1 MGGFPQISQGLG
13 AFDFSTRIKD
23 RRGEPRRSSHK
34 APQCG
39 AFRLL
44 RYRRSE
50 RPFFILERWYFKKRP
65 MYQGIPPFWST
76 VVGKEQ
82 DMKEDNR
89 EKITLWLQPDILRR
103 VDSWLEEDNCK
114 TRREFVEK
122 ALRFYMGYLA
132 TEDTSEYLSRALV
145 DTLQGI
151 VADNSNR
158 LRTMIFKWC
167 VELNMMGHT
176 IAAHFRADPINRREL
191 RAYAVDEVKRTNGQ
205 ISFDRALDQQ
215 RRLQDNGL

>member
-1 MGGFPQISQGLG
+1 M
-13 AFDFSTRIKD
+13 A
-23 RRGEPRRSSHK
+23 E
-34 APQCG
+34 
-39 AFRLL
+39 
-44 RYRRSE
+44 E
-50 RPFFILERWYFKKRP
+50 NKKR
-65 MYQGIPPFWST
+65 T
-76 VVGKEQ
+76 AV
-82 DMKEDNR
+82 
-89 EKITLWLQPDILRR
+89 WLSPRLIRR
-103 VDSWLEEDNCK
+103 MDSWLEEDNCS
-114 TRREFVEK
+114 TRSEFIEK

-132 TEDTSEYLSRALV
+132 TEDTSKYLSQALV
-145 DTLQGI
+145 DTLHGI

-215 RRLQDNGL
+215 RRLLDDGL

>member
-1 MGGFPQISQGLG
+1 MS
-13 AFDFSTRIKD
+13 D
-23 RRGEPRRSSHK
+23 EN
-34 APQCG
+34 
-39 AFRLL
+39 
-44 RYRRSE
+44 
-50 RPFFILERWYFKKRP
+50 KKR
-65 MYQGIPPFWST
+65 T
-76 VVGKEQ
+76 AV
-82 DMKEDNR
+82 
-89 EKITLWLQPDILRR
+89 WLSPGVIRR
-103 VDSWLEEDNCK
+103 MDSWLEEDNCS
-114 TRREFVEK
+114 TRSEFIEK

-132 TEDTSEYLSRALV
+132 TEDTSEYLSQVLV

-205 ISFDRALDQQ
+205 ISFDQALDQQ
-215 RRLQDNGL
+215 RRLLDDGL

>member
-1 MGGFPQISQGLG
+1 M
-13 AFDFSTRIKD
+13 DDKN
-23 RRGEPRRSSHK
+23 
-34 APQCG
+34 
-39 AFRLL
+39 RL
-44 RYRRSE
+44 
-50 RPFFILERWYFKKRP
+50 
-65 MYQGIPPFWST
+65 
-76 VVGKEQ
+76 
-82 DMKEDNR
+82 
-89 EKITLWLQPDILRR
+89 KITLWLKPDIVRR
-103 VDSWLEEDNCK
+103 MDGWLDEDNCK
-114 TRREFVEK
+114 SRGEFAEK

-132 TEDTSEYLSRALV
+132 TEDTSEYLSQALV

-215 RRLQDNGL
+215 RRLLDDGL

>member
-1 MGGFPQISQGLG
+1 MS
-13 AFDFSTRIKD
+13 D
-23 RRGEPRRSSHK
+23 EN
-34 APQCG
+34 
-39 AFRLL
+39 
-44 RYRRSE
+44 
-50 RPFFILERWYFKKRP
+50 KKR
-65 MYQGIPPFWST
+65 T
-76 VVGKEQ
+76 AV
-82 DMKEDNR
+82 
-89 EKITLWLQPDILRR
+89 WLSPGVIRR
-103 VDSWLEEDNCK
+103 MDSWLEEDNCS
-114 TRREFVEK
+114 TRSEFIEK

-132 TEDTSEYLSRALV
+132 TEDTSAYLSQTLV

-191 RAYAVDEVKRTNGQ
+191 RAFAVDEVKRTNGQ

-215 RRLQDNGL
+215 RRLLDDGL

>member
-1 MGGFPQISQGLG
+1 MS
-13 AFDFSTRIKD
+13 D
-23 RRGEPRRSSHK
+23 EN
-34 APQCG
+34 
-39 AFRLL
+39 
-44 RYRRSE
+44 
-50 RPFFILERWYFKKRP
+50 KKR
-65 MYQGIPPFWST
+65 T
-76 VVGKEQ
+76 AV
-82 DMKEDNR
+82 
-89 EKITLWLQPDILRR
+89 WLSPSVIRR
-103 VDSWLEEDNCK
+103 MDSWLEEDNCS
-114 TRREFVEK
+114 TRSEFIEK

-132 TEDTSEYLSRALV
+132 TEDTSEYLSQALV

-176 IAAHFRADPINRREL
+176 IAAHFRADPIDRREL

-215 RRLQDNGL
+215 RRLLDDDL